1 MKARLFI
8 LTLYLFSWT
17 SLPIAHKIAE
27 LLAKIFLRY
36 LPQARLVHVTRV
48 NLNLCFPQLTHEARQ
63 ELLKNSMIETVKSF
77 TELGAL
83 WLWRTEKTLNLIK
96 KVSGE
101 ALLQQA
107 RMTGKPIILLT
118 PHFGAW
124 ELTGLY
130 AQTHYPMVA
139 LYRPPKILSLNEF
152 ILQARKRGG
161 GHYVSIDRAGIRS
174 LYETLRRGG
183 VVGILPDQVPH
194 DKNNQTFAPFFGVM
208 AETMI
213 LVARLAQKTRAVVI
227 FTYAERLPQGQGFHL
242 YFFSAPEHIDSPDLN
257 LATHALNAGV
267 EQCLQSHISQYQWS
281 YKRFKTRPAGEPDV
295 YCNNSTD

>member
-17 SLPIAHKIAE
+17 SLPTAHKLAE
-27 LLAKIFLRY
+27 FLAKIFLRY
-36 LPQARLVHVTRV
+36 FPQARLVHVTRV
-48 NLNLCFPQLTHEARQ
+48 NLNLCFPQLTQEERQ
-63 ELLKNSMIETVKSF
+63 ELLKNSMIETVKTF

-83 WLWRTEKTLNLIK
+83 WLWRPENTLNLIK

-101 ALLQQA
+101 SLLQQA
-107 RMTGKPIILLT
+107 RLAGKRIILLT

-152 ILQARKRGG
+152 ILRARQRGG

-174 LYETLRRGG
+174 LYETLRRGD

-208 AETMI
+208 AETI
-213 LVARLAQKTRAVVI
+213 TLVARLAQKTGAIVI

-242 YFFSAPEHIDSPDLN
+242 HFFPAPEGIDSTDLN

-281 YKRFKTRPAGEPDV
+281 YKRFKTRPLGEPDV
-295 YCNNSTD
+295 YRNISTD

>member
-1 MKARLFI
+1 MKARLLI
-8 LTLYLFSWT
+8 LTLHLFSRF
-17 SLPIAHKIAE
+17 SLPTVHKLAE

-63 ELLKNSMIETVKSF
+63 KLLKNSMIETVKSF

-83 WLWRTEKTLNLIK
+83 WLWRPEKTLNLIK

-107 RMTGKPIILLT
+107 RATGKPIILLT

-174 LYETLRRGG
+174 LYETLRCGG
-183 VVGILPDQVPH
+183 IVGILPDQVPH
-194 DKNNQTFAPFFGVM
+194 DKNNQTFAPFFGVL

-213 LVARLAQKTRAVVI
+213 LVARLARKMDAMVI
-227 FTYAERLPQGQGFHL
+227 FTYAERLPHGQGFHL
-242 YFFSAPEHIDSPDLN
+242 YFFPAPEHIDSPDLN
-257 LATHALNAGV
+257 LATQALNAGV
-267 EQCLQSHISQYQWS
+267 EHCLQSHPEQYQWS

-295 YCNNSTD
+295 YRNISTN